1 MESDLSAVEALAFA
15 HSCKEDFEGVFWI
28 DCTHRSSAGVLGD
41 VARSLRVRLSGTADQ
56 NKVALKDFCDGRRC
70 LFVFENIAP
79 AHWDLVDLG
88 VKTSV
93 ILTASTDLRPKL
105 SFEEIYDLFSSW
117 TRNSGECLRAL
128 GAAHWYL
135 QQLPPQMFQ
144 LGSSMVAILKHYDR
158 LAEAHEVLELLLNS
172 AQERADLQT
181 IHSVKWEQGWL
192 LEHWNQPVDLN
203 VASQNVSEPNQLTLF
218 E

>member
-1 MESDLSAVEALAFA
+1 MEALAFA

-28 DCTHRSSAGVLGD
+28 DCTHRSRAGVLGD
-41 VARSLRVRLSGTADQ
+41 VAQSLGLRLSGTEDQ
-56 NKVALKDFCDGRRC
+56 NRVALEDFCDGRRC

-79 AHWDLVDLG
+79 EHRDLVDLG
-88 VKTSV
+88 VKASV

-105 SFEEIYDLFSSW
+105 SFEETYDLFSSW
-117 TRNSGECLRAL
+117 TRNSGECLRAI

-172 AQERADLQT
+172 ARERADFQT
-181 IHSVKWEQGWL
+181 IHRLKWEQSWI
-192 LEHWNQPVDLN
+192 LEHWNQPVELN
-203 VASQNVSEPNQLTLF
+203 VASQTLSQPNQLTLF